1 MIILNLLKNYFSIL
15 TAASAKTNGT
25 FEDLKNNRR
34 VDASSKKIIRWFRDN
49 HIVLNQN
56 HVFIITILLMK
67 EEMILGI
74 ADYELSKIKEF
85 FHLQSV
91 LELFALNSEAE
102 ELSEMSFIVLD
113 EPRRG
118 RKRPN
123 RLFQD
128 AYLDVEFLT
137 SLSKNESPI
146 KQKDNIKIVSS
157 NNFIRRVNRLLERME
172 FQDENTI
179 EKYVKTYV
187 EIAIFNKDI
196 EIVSKC
202 NALFGE
208 CTKGIQL
215 CVTDR
220 YQTIMNH
227 FLICRMIYYF
237 SQENTDSSFDLINE
251 FDDKVNGDVLLNL
264 VNEFE
269 TGNHPLLKE
278 KLVEISQS
286 ELKERLIVKLIP
298 TQKFYKEFLPELINQ
313 FDRFKFLQIEKT
325 DSAEFDEEFFYPE
338 EIQKELALIEDLI
351 NSGVQKL
358 TVFLSGDPGVGKTSF
373 VRFLAK
379 KLGKNL
385 ISNKSVKSKWFG
397 ESQSNL
403 EEMFNQFQ
411 IVQKQLEIA
420 PIFFIDEAD
429 SLLSKRVNPGENLSD
444 TLNEMQGILLRK
456 IENFRG
462 ILICA
467 TNFPISRFDSAFER
481 RFDIIL
487 EMKTNENA
495 KTKMLESKKLNLS
508 KDEIKELASNKK
520 LTPAIIQ
527 LILKKKGLYE
537 SASLDFCFKNE
548 VEKRLNTNISS
559 NSIGFI
565 K

>member
-1 MIILNLLKNYFSIL
+1 MIILELIKNYFASLI
-15 TAASAKTNGT
+15 AASAKTNGT
-25 FEDLKNNRR
+25 FIDLQNNRR
-34 VDASSKKIIRWFRDN
+34 VNASSKKIIRWFRDN
-49 HIVLNQN
+49 HVVLNQN
-56 HVFIITILLMK
+56 HVFIISILLMK

-74 ADYELSKIKEF
+74 VDYELSKIKEF
-85 FHLQSV
+85 LKLQSV
-91 LELFALNSEAE
+91 VELFALNSEAE
-102 ELSEMSFIVLD
+102 ELSEMGFVVIE

-118 RKRPN
+118 SKRAN
-123 RLFQD
+123 RLFQE
-128 AYLDVEFLT
+128 AHLEAAFLI

-146 KQKDNIKIVSS
+146 KQDFNIRIVSS

-172 FQDENTI
+172 YLDENTI
-179 EKYVKTYV
+179 NQYIKTFINLA
-187 EIAIFNKDI
+187 IANKDV

-202 NALFGE
+202 GALFGV
-208 CTKGIQL
+208 CVKGL
-215 CVTDR
+215 KCDVTDR
-220 YQTIMNH
+220 YQIIINH
-227 FLICRMIYYF
+227 LLLIAMIYYF
-237 SQENTDSSFDLINE
+237 SQKNADRSFDVLNE
-251 FDDKVNGDVLLNL
+251 FADKVNGEVLLNL
-264 VNEFE
+264 INEFE
-269 TGNHPLLKE
+269 TGNHTLLKE
-278 KLVEISQS
+278 NFVEISQS
-286 ELKERLIVKLIP
+286 ELKERLSVKLIP
-298 TQKFYKEFLPELINQ
+298 TNKFYKEFLPELVNQ
-313 FDRFKFLQIEKT
+313 FDRFKFLQLEKT
-325 DSAEFDEEFFYPE
+325 DSEEFAEEFFYPE

-373 VRFLAK
+373 VKFLAK

-385 ISNKSVKSKWFG
+385 ISNKAVKSKWFG

-411 IVQKQLEIA
+411 IVQKQLEIV

-456 IENFRG
+456 IENFSG

-487 EMKTNENA
+487 EMKTSENA
-495 KTKMLESKKLNLS
+495 KMKMLESKKLNLS
-508 KDEIKELASNKK
+508 KDEIKELACNEK
-520 LTPAIIQ
+520 LTPAVIQ

-548 VEKRLNTNISS
+548 VEKRLNTKISN